1 MRLYSS
7 VMVGSRGQGFTE
19 NSRRCR
25 LYGLVLAT
33 KEVIGPRDR
42 HNFGIGLVVLPL
54 LELRKVNE
62 RVGIAD
68 DDSHGQLKVG
78 C

>member
-1 MRLYSS
+1 
-7 VMVGSRGQGFTE
+7 
-19 NSRRCR
+19 
-25 LYGLVLAT
+25 VLAT
-33 KEVIGPRDR
+33 EEVIGPRDR

-68 DDSHGQLKVG
+68 DDSHGQRKVV